1 MQIIFKLNINVGIS
15 TVNTKILCRFR
26 INVSNYQTVE
36 KYYEYHGE
44 KKLLEILDP

>member
-1 MQIIFKLNINVGIS
+1 MQIIFKFYINVGKGM
-15 TVNTKILCRFR
+15 VNTKTLCRFR

-44 KKLLEILDP
+44 KRS